1 MKPDYIP
8 GIVLC
13 FGVTLIT
20 VYFWYKVTK
29 REGFDNPILT
39 QILQTAADEQEEKP
53 MTSTQ
58 AAANYRALLVYIK
71 NDFSNGLKLVY
82 DLNKR
87 VFGKTDRVP
96 DTFDPREILDN
107 YKNPIAGI

>member
-1 MKPDYIP
+1 MKSDFVP

-13 FGVTLIT
+13 IGVTLIT
-20 VYFWYKVTK
+20 LFFWYNVTK
-29 REGFDNPILT
+29 KEGFDNPILT
-39 QILQTAADEQEEKP
+39 QILQNTADQQEEIP
-53 MTSTQ
+53 MTNTQ
-58 AAANYRALLVYIK
+58 AASNYRALLVYIK

-87 VFGKTDRVP
+87 VFGKTERVP
-96 DTFDPREILDN
+96 DTFDPRLILDN